1 MRTDHQDTRTVLVVD
16 DNPAIVALL
25 HTIFVAEGYRVLT
38 ALARE
43 AVQYA
48 REWQPAVILLD
59 ISMPELDGVQVCER
73 LRAEPATAAIPVIAL
88 SAQLNL
94 HLHGGAMGADAYVAK
109 PFDVQALVDTV
120 ATWADRQSEH
130 EAHNAHNAHNAHD
143 NQRLTALQAPAPAR
157 GGLRERLAMGAPV
170 TP

>member
-1 MRTDHQDTRTVLVVD
+1 MDTDTRDTRTVLVVD

-25 HTIFVAEGYRVLT
+25 HTVFAAEGYRVIT

-43 AVQYA
+43 AVPSA

-73 LRAEPATAAIPVIAL
+73 LRADPATASIPVIAL

-94 HLHGGAMGADAYVAK
+94 HLHGGAMEADAHVAK
-109 PFDVQALVDTV
+109 PFDVSALVEMV
-120 ATWADRQSEH
+120 ATWAGRRSEH
-130 EAHNAHNAHNAHD
+130 ATTRVRRPIMLQQPAHTHSA
-143 NQRLTALQAPAPAR
+143 
-157 GGLRERLAMGAPV
+157 LRERLATTGAAV
-170 TP
+170 E